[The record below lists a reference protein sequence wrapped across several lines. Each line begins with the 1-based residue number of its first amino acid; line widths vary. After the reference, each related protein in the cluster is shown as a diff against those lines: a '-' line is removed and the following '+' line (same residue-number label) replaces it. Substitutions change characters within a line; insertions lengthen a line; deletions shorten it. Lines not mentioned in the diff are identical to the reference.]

1 MSDIQSNQSI
11 RKFAVIW
18 AGQMVSLIG
27 SGMTGFAV
35 GIWVYQNTGS
45 ITNFALISICVVVPG
60 IIVSPFAGALVDR
73 FNRGRMM
80 MLSDIA
86 AGTGSLV
93 LALLFFSGALTLWK
107 IYVLISISSVAG
119 AIRIPAYMALL
130 SQLVP
135 PKHVGRTSGMM
146 QMGPAAARVLS
157 PLLAAFLLSKIDFQ
171 GVVAVDFTTFVIAV
185 TTLAAIHVPTLPA
198 RGVKRSLM
206 HDVLEGW
213 RYMKQQP
220 ELIALLVFFAAINI
234 SNSIAQVL
242 FTPIILSFAN
252 QVMLGKI
259 MSIGALGFLAGSVVM
274 SVWGGPARRVHAIL
288 GFAFVYDLAIILG
301 ALKASALVISIA
313 MFLMVFQV
321 PIINGCSQAI
331 WQTRTALE
339 MQGRVFSAR
348 MVIAWSSAPLASFL
362 AGRLADRV
370 FEPLFAAH
378 GPISGTWL
386 GFIGSGAGRGA
397 AFLLMLN
404 GIIALATTAGCYF
417 NRRLW
422 SLEREMPDVMP
433 TQSSPATAV

>member
-45 ITNFALISICVVVPG
+45 ITNFALIGICVVVPG

-119 AIRIPAYMALL
+119 AIRVPAYMALL

-135 PKHVGRTSGMM
+135 TKHVGRTSGMM

-157 PLLAAFLLSKIDFQ
+157 PLLAAFLLSKINFQ

-234 SNSIAQVL
+234 SYGVAQVL
-242 FTPIILSFAN
+242 FTPIILSFADR
-252 QVMLGKI
+252 VMLGKT

-301 ALKASALVISIA
+301 ALKASVLVMSVA

-331 WQTRTALE
+331 WQTRTARE
-339 MQGRVFSAR
+339 MQGRVFSVR
-348 MVIAWSSAPLASFL
+348 MVIAWSFAPLASFL

-386 GFIGSGAGRGA
+386 SFIGTGAGRGA

-404 GIIALATTAGCYF
+404 GIIALAITTGCYF
-417 NRRLW
+417 YRRLW
-422 SLEREMPDVMP
+422 SLEQELPDVIP
-433 TQSSPATAV
+433 TQSSSVTAV

>member
-1 MSDIQSNQSI
+1 MSDNQNNQSI

-45 ITNFALISICVVVPG
+45 ITNFALIGICVVVPG

-80 MLSDIA
+80 MLSDTA

-93 LALLFFSGALTLWK
+93 LALLFFSGKLTLRE

-119 AIRIPAYMALL
+119 AIRLPAYMALL

-135 PKHVGRTSGMM
+135 TKHVGRTSGMM

-157 PLLAAFLLSKIDFQ
+157 PLLAAFLLSKINFQ
-171 GVVAVDFTTFVIAV
+171 GVVAVDFITFVIAV
-185 TTLAAIHVPTLPA
+185 TTLVAIHVPTLPA
-198 RGVKRSLM
+198 RGLKRSLM

-220 ELIALLVFFAAINI
+220 ELFVLLVFFAAINVTYGV
-234 SNSIAQVL
+234 AQVL
-242 FTPIILSFAN
+242 FTPIILSFADRI
-252 QVMLGKI
+252 MLGKV

-288 GFAFVYDLAIILG
+288 GFAFFYDLALIFG
-301 ALKASALVISIA
+301 GLKASVVVMSVA
-313 MFLMVFQV
+313 MFLMVFQI

-331 WQTRTALE
+331 WQTRTARE
-339 MQGRVFSAR
+339 MQGRVFSVR
-348 MVIAWSSAPLASFL
+348 MVIAWSSAPMASFL

-386 GFIGSGAGRGA
+386 SFIGTGAGRGA
-397 AFLLMLN
+397 AFLLILN
-404 GIIALATTAGCYF
+404 GIIALAMTTGCYF
-417 NRRLW
+417 SRRLW
-422 SLEREMPDVMP
+422 FLEQELPDVMP
-433 TQSSPATAV
+433 RQSSSVTAV

>member
-1 MSDIQSNQSI
+1 VSDNQSNQSI
-11 RKFAVIW
+11 MKFAVIW

-45 ITNFALISICVVVPG
+45 ITNFALIGICVVVPG

-80 MLSDIA
+80 MLSDTA

-93 LALLFFSGALTLWK
+93 LALLFFSGKLTLRE

-119 AIRIPAYMALL
+119 AIRLPAYMALL

-135 PKHVGRTSGMM
+135 TKHVGRTSGMM

-157 PLLAAFLLSKIDFQ
+157 PLLAAFLLSKINFQ
-171 GVVAVDFTTFVIAV
+171 GVVAVDFITFVIAV
-185 TTLAAIHVPTLPA
+185 TTLVAIHVPTLPA
-198 RGVKRSLM
+198 RGLKRSLM

-220 ELIALLVFFAAINI
+220 ELFVLLVFFAAINVTYGV
-234 SNSIAQVL
+234 AQVL
-242 FTPIILSFAN
+242 FTPIILSFADRI
-252 QVMLGKI
+252 MLGKV

-288 GFAFVYDLAIILG
+288 GFAFFYDLALIFG
-301 ALKASALVISIA
+301 GLKASVVVMSVA
-313 MFLMVFQV
+313 MFLMVFQI

-331 WQTRTALE
+331 WQTRTARE
-339 MQGRVFSAR
+339 MQGRVFSVR
-348 MVIAWSSAPLASFL
+348 MVIAWSSAPMASFL

-386 GFIGSGAGRGA
+386 SFIGTGAGRGA
-397 AFLLMLN
+397 AFLLILN
-404 GIIALATTAGCYF
+404 GIIALAMTTGCYF
-417 NRRLW
+417 SRRLW
-422 SLEREMPDVMP
+422 FLEQELPDVMP
-433 TQSSPATAV
+433 RQSSSVTAV

>member
-1 MSDIQSNQSI
+1 MPDSKSNQSTV
-11 RKFAVIW
+11 KFAVIW

-27 SGMTGFAV
+27 SGLTSFAV
-35 GIWVYQNTGS
+35 GIWVYQSTGS
-45 ITNFALISICVVVPG
+45 VTSFALISICVMLPG

-80 MLSDIA
+80 MLSDIV
-86 AGTGSLV
+86 AGAGSLV
-93 LALLFFSGALTLWK
+93 LALLFFSGMLTLWK
-107 IYVLISISSVAG
+107 IYVLVSIASVAG
-119 AIRIPAYMALL
+119 AVRLPAYMALL

-135 PKHVGRTSGMM
+135 IKHVGRTSGMM
-146 QMGPAAARVLS
+146 QVGPAAARVLS

-171 GVVAVDFTTFVIAV
+171 GVVAVDFISFVIAV
-185 TTLAAIHVPTLPA
+185 ATLFAIHVPTLPA
-198 RGVKRSLM
+198 REVKRSLL
-206 HDVLEGW
+206 HDVLDGW
-213 RYMKQQP
+213 RYMIDRP
-220 ELIALLVFFAAINI
+220 GLIALLVFFAAINI
-234 SNSIAQVL
+234 SNSVAQVL

-288 GFAFVYDLAIILG
+288 GFAFVYDLALILG
-301 ALKASALVISIA
+301 GLKASALVISIA

-331 WQTRTALE
+331 WQTKTALE

-348 MVIAWSSAPLASFL
+348 MVIAWSSAPLAAFL

-370 FEPLFAAH
+370 FEPLFAVH
-378 GPISGTWL
+378 GPISATWL
-386 GFIGSGAGRGA
+386 GFIGSGPGRGA

-422 SLEREMPDVMP
+422 LLEQEQPDGVP
-433 TQSSPATAV
+433 TQTSSATAI